1 MGFQSWRRHI
11 LNLQLLTFQ
20 CPHSPPLPLRAQ
32 PHLGEGGA
40 VCIYSVFG
48 EGMREG
54 ACLREKGRQTEL
66 LRGQQTSPAMRISF
80 GEEARNQRDSSG
92 SPITIQKAHFALGA
106 SQSGKDPR
114 GGDRGSQRTTATS
127 QQMLPHLCRMGSRVG
142 GRVGLEPG
150 GLGGHF

>member
-1 MGFQSWRRHI
+1 M
-11 LNLQLLTFQ
+11 
-20 CPHSPPLPLRAQ
+20 C
-32 PHLGEGGA
+32 
-40 VCIYSVFG
+40 VYSVFG